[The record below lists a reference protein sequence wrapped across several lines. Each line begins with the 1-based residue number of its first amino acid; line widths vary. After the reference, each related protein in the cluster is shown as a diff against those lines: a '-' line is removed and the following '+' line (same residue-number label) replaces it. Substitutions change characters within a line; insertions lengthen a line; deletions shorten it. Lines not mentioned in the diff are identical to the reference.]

1 MSFDVAP
8 CADLAEFGDAVFAI
22 GQYFGME
29 QTEERIERFS
39 RNLPIERMHAVRED
53 GKTVG
58 GGGAFPF
65 EMTVPG
71 AVVPTAGVTVVGTY
85 PTHRRR
91 GVLRALMRAQL
102 DDIHE
107 REEPVAALW
116 ASEETIYGRFGYG
129 MASLTGNVT
138 IPRQHSGFATPL
150 EREGRVR
157 LVEADEA
164 LKLFPRV
171 WDSVRKQIPGML
183 GRTRNWWEFRM
194 LFDPGGGEGGPKRY
208 AVLERDGRPEGYA
221 LYRHVSK
228 WTDDGPD
235 SRIDVVEAVAL
246 DGRPTAELWRYL
258 LDIDWAVKVTAGR
271 LPVDHQL
278 FWLLARP
285 REMRFRLWDALWVR
299 LVDIGA
305 ALSARELRGG
315 RRRGLRRR
323 GRVLPVEHRYLAAL
337 ERGREALEGAGPAP
351 LRRHRARLGLPRRVL
366 VLRARPRR
374 PRRGAP
380 PRRSRAR
387 GRDVRVAASPVVP
400 RDLLAQ
406 QYLRFCLTVHT
417 GYAYDLVR
425 GQDDDRHLGESA
437 RRGEGGRSA

>member
-8 CADLAEFGDAVFAI
+8 CADLAEFSDAVFAI

-29 QTEERIERFS
+29 ATEERMERFS
-39 RNLPIERMHAVRED
+39 KNLPFERMHAVREN

-129 MASLTGNVT
+129 MASLTGNAT

-150 EREGRVR
+150 ESEGRVR

-194 LFDPGGGEGGPKRY
+194 LFDPGGGEAGPKRY

-221 LYRHVSK
+221 IYRHVSK

-246 DGRPTAELWRYL
+246 DGRPTAELWRFL

-299 LVDIGA
+299 LVDVGA
-305 ALSARELRGG
+305 ALSARDYAADGAVVFDVVDDFGPWNAGRWRLSDGVAKRSQAPAQLRCDVTALGSVYLGAFSFSELVRGG
-315 RRRGLRRR
+315 RAEEL
-323 GRVLPVEHRYLAAL
+323 
-337 ERGREALEGAGPAP
+337 
-351 LRRHRARLGLPRRVL
+351 
-366 VLRARPRR
+366 
-374 PRRGAP
+374 RRGAAARADAMFAW
-380 PRRSRAR
+380 PRA
-387 GRDVRVAASPVVP
+387 PWCP
-400 RDLLAQ
+400 EI
-406 QYLRFCLTVHT
+406 F
-417 GYAYDLVR
+417 
-425 GQDDDRHLGESA
+425 
-437 RRGEGGRSA
+437 